1 MRKKWI
7 ALLLTGLVICNL
19 TACGNS
25 KFNRD
30 NSSSTGENTK
40 VSEATNSA
48 SGLTSLIHRTG
59 LFDRYCSTEDGFY
72 YLTEK
77 DSELADGSY
86 APHLMYMDY
95 ASCQEV
101 YLCSDSSCQHNTE
114 DCTSVLAGASS
125 DGRIFIWDGY
135 LYFLDRSPDT
145 SGSTLSLI
153 HI

>member
-101 YLCSDSSCQHNTE
+101 YL
-114 DCTSVLAGASS
+114 
-125 DGRIFIWDGY
+125 
-135 LYFLDRSPDT
+135 
-145 SGSTLSLI
+145 
-153 HI
+153 